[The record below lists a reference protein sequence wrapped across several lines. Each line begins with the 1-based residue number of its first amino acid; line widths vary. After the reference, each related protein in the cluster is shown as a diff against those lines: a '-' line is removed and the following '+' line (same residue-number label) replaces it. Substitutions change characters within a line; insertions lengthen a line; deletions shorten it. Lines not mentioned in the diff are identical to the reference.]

1 MGKQSELNAAEF
13 PTFLYD
19 QGDRIGLLKRILKAL
34 GSPDQKFKI
43 IHICGTNGK
52 GSTAMMITAILKQM
66 GHRVG
71 LFTSPYIGEIYNGI
85 QIDFKNI
92 PSRIFEEK
100 ISVIKKLLR
109 TAAFAN
115 VKVSEFE
122 AQFLIS
128 MLYFAEQR
136 V

>member
-1 MGKQSELNAAEF
+1 MGKQFELNAAEF

-100 ISVIKKLLR
+100 ISVIEKLLNSSFCKR
-109 TAAFAN
+109 
-115 VKVSEFE
+115 
-122 AQFLIS
+122 
-128 MLYFAEQR
+128 
-136 V
+136 